1 MLISAPPSSL
11 HYPITITALL
21 KQPGDDIER
30 RAPLFSY
37 TYTSSTVE
45 GNRFGEERSV
55 RKTYPAEF
63 ESEAEGRV
71 VRWHVAVGDIV
82 ASAGTPLIEIDE
94 PCKHEI
100 QFAGLCVNCGKDMTE
115 VDYATT
121 QPNAHRATIS
131 MVHGHTAL
139 KVSQDEANRSSDASM
154 RRLLATK
161 KLSLVVDLDQTII
174 HAVCDP
180 TVADWQKDESNP
192 NHAAVKDVESFEL
205 MDEGPSNRPCS
216 YYIKMRQGLKGFLE
230 RMSSKFELH
239 IYTMGTRSYAHH
251 VANIV
256 DPEHKIFADRILSR
270 DESGSM
276 TAKNLHRLFPVD
288 TKMVVIIDDRGDIW
302 GWSPNLIRVQPF
314 SFFVGIG
321 DINSSFLPPQQDV
334 IAPKSAPE
342 KKEAKNEPV
351 AEPKDAKSI
360 EDALLQM
367 AGDNDPSKIEE
378 QGNKQQE
385 EIAAQVQD
393 RPLLREQELL
403 DKQDEDGDKTNGSA
417 AATPDA
423 HRRHPLLQDDDREL
437 EFLEDHLRSVH
448 DAFFTEYER
457 KLAGAVGGRVAE
469 LRPDKRAAKKAR
481 PVDDLLLVPDVK
493 EIMPRMKSDVLA
505 GVVVC
510 FTGVIPQ
517 NIDPQL

>member
-1 MLISAPPSSL
+1 
-11 HYPITITALL
+11 
-21 KQPGDDIER
+21 
-30 RAPLFSY
+30 
-37 TYTSSTVE
+37 
-45 GNRFGEERSV
+45 
-55 RKTYPAEF
+55 
-63 ESEAEGRV
+63 
-71 VRWHVAVGDIV
+71 
-82 ASAGTPLIEIDE
+82 
-94 PCKHEI
+94 
-100 QFAGLCVNCGKDMTE
+100 
-115 VDYATT
+115 
-121 QPNAHRATIS
+121 
-131 MVHGHTAL
+131 
-139 KVSQDEANRSSDASM
+139 
-154 RRLLATK
+154 
-161 KLSLVVDLDQTII
+161 
-174 HAVCDP
+174 
-180 TVADWQKDESNP
+180 
-192 NHAAVKDVESFEL
+192 
-205 MDEGPSNRPCS
+205 
-216 YYIKMRQGLKGFLE
+216 
-230 RMSSKFELH
+230 
-239 IYTMGTRSYAHH
+239 
-251 VANIV
+251 
-256 DPEHKIFADRILSR
+256 
-270 DESGSM
+270 M

>member
-1 MLISAPPSSL
+1 
-11 HYPITITALL
+11 
-21 KQPGDDIER
+21 
-30 RAPLFSY
+30 
-37 TYTSSTVE
+37 
-45 GNRFGEERSV
+45 
-55 RKTYPAEF
+55 
-63 ESEAEGRV
+63 
-71 VRWHVAVGDIV
+71 
-82 ASAGTPLIEIDE
+82 
-94 PCKHEI
+94 
-100 QFAGLCVNCGKDMTE
+100 MTE
-115 VDYATT
+115 YGSRHVFATQLTARRVDYATT
-121 QPNAHRATIS
+121 QPAADRATIS

-139 KVSQDEANRSSDASM
+139 KVSADEANRSSDATM

-192 NHAAVKDVESFEL
+192 NHAAVKDVQSFEL

-230 RMSSKFELH
+230 RMSAKFELH
-239 IYTMGTRSYAHH
+239 IYTMGTRLYAHH

-288 TKMVVIIDDRGDIW
+288 TKMVVIIDDRGDVW
-302 GWSPNLIRVQPF
+302 GWSPNLIRVRPF

-334 IAPKSAPE
+334 IIPKPDSE
-342 KKEAKNEPV
+342 KTDASIPEAK
-351 AEPKDAKSI
+351 DGTSI

-367 AGDNDPSKIEE
+367 AGGNDPSRIEE
-378 QGNKQQE
+378 QGHKQQE
-385 EIAAQVQD
+385 EIAAQVHD

-403 DKQDEDGDKTNGSA
+403 DKQDEDVENTNGSA
-417 AATPDA
+417 AADPDA

-437 EFLEDHLRSVH
+437 EYLEGHLDEVH
-448 DAFFTEYER
+448 RAFFTEYER
-457 KLAGAVGGRVAE
+457 KLAGSVGGRVAE
-469 LRPDKRAAKKAR
+469 LRPDRRGAAKKAR

-493 EIMPRMKSDVLA
+493 DIMPRMKSYVLA

>member
-1 MLISAPPSSL
+1 
-11 HYPITITALL
+11 
-21 KQPGDDIER
+21 
-30 RAPLFSY
+30 
-37 TYTSSTVE
+37 
-45 GNRFGEERSV
+45 
-55 RKTYPAEF
+55 
-63 ESEAEGRV
+63 
-71 VRWHVAVGDIV
+71 
-82 ASAGTPLIEIDE
+82 
-94 PCKHEI
+94 
-100 QFAGLCVNCGKDMTE
+100 
-115 VDYATT
+115 
-121 QPNAHRATIS
+121 

-139 KVSQDEANRSSDASM
+139 KVSPDEANRSSDASM
-154 RRLLATK
+154 RRLLATR

-180 TVADWQKDESNP
+180 TVADWQKDESSP

-302 GWSPNLIRVQPF
+302 GWSPNLIRVRPF

-334 IAPKSAPE
+334 MDPNSAPDSVNT
-342 KKEAKNEPV
+342 EAKNGET
-351 AEPKDAKSI
+351 ADLKDGKSI

-367 AGDNDPSKIEE
+367 AGGNDPSKIEE
-378 QGNKQQE
+378 QGHKQQE
-385 EIAAQVQD
+385 EIAAQVHD

-403 DKQDEDGDKTNGSA
+403 DKQDDDVEKTNGSA
-417 AATPDA
+417 AAAPDA

-437 EFLEDHLRSVH
+437 EFLEGHLDAVH
-448 DAFFTEYER
+448 RAFFTEYER
-457 KLAGAVGGRVAE
+457 KLAGSIGGRVAE
-469 LRPDKRAAKKAR
+469 LRPDKRGAAKKAR
-481 PVDDLLLVPDVK
+481 PVDDLLMVPDVK